1 LHEALLAKHANQ
13 FWQCWN
19 AKFSNGTGH
28 CKQVDGYTDHQQIAD
43 NFGKHFT
50 ALGSAVQ
57 TNANRILQHNY
68 EFTRPNYVGSPFLH
82 HFYFDAEV
90 VGNVII
96 DLK

>member
-1 LHEALLAKHANQ
+1 LSAKHANQ
-13 FWQCWN
+13 FWKCWN
-19 AKFSNGTGH
+19 AKFGNGTGQ

-68 EFTRPNYVGSPFLH
+68 EYTGPNYVSSPFLQQY
-82 HFYFDAEV
+82 YFDAEL
-90 VGNVII
+90 VGSHHRP
-96 DLK
+96 